1 MLYSVR
7 ALNSSIPI
15 LLIRLI
21 TKTLSF
27 ITVACYHN
35 MWNRKLHDEMFYG
48 VILFRYFS
56 FLSVFRDRGKE
67 KMEIDLW
74 DKRVN
79 TIQRSHENSASYFL
93 TLTHSYE
100 FHLFRLYLHK
110 SCWKAEIVTNSET
123 FRFPLDLLRLR
134 PKILI

>member
-1 MLYSVR
+1 MLLFGSCTN
-7 ALNSSIPI
+7 ASISI
-15 LLIRLI
+15 LLISFI

-48 VILFRYFS
+48 VILFRYCS
-56 FLSVFRDRGKE
+56 RSVFSRPRKKKKKKSRLIYG
-67 KMEIDLW
+67 INVYVQF
-74 DKRVN
+74 R
-79 TIQRSHENSASYFL
+79 RSHEFSPHISWRW
-93 TLTHSYE
+93 HSHRS

-123 FRFPLDLLRLR
+123 LRFPSVSDQ
-134 PKILI
+134 KILI